1 MAEPTGEP
9 WGSLTR
15 VRELS
20 ERGLSRAAESLGRL
34 LGSPVRLTLREVR
47 HLPSRNVPA
56 LVEHGDSSPGIGL
69 TVRIQGQGGGWIF
82 IVFPLHAVYRLLQVL
97 MRTPVEAR
105 DLTGLELS
113 AVQEVGNLL
122 ASSFLSELGDRL
134 GRRLIPSAPEIHLTN
149 VSRVVR
155 DMLSSH
161 HALDAEVLVVQARLE
176 DAESNIEGRFFV
188 VPEVRAL
195 EPTTGAAGG

>member
-9 WGSLTR
+9 WSSLAR

-20 ERGLSRAAESLGRL
+20 ERGLSRAAESLGQM
-34 LGSPVRLTLREVR
+34 LGSSVRLTLREIR

-56 LVEHGDSSPGIGL
+56 LVEHGDSSPVIGL
-69 TVRIQGQGGGWIF
+69 TVRIQGQGGWIF
-82 IVFPLHAVYRLLQVL
+82 IVFPLHVVYRLLQVL

-149 VSRVVR
+149 LSRVVR
-155 DMLSSH
+155 DVLSSH
-161 HALDAEVLVVQARLE
+161 HALDAEVLVVQALLE
-176 DAESNIEGRFFV
+176 DAERNIEGRFFV

-195 EPTTGAAGG
+195 DPTTGAAGG

>member
-9 WGSLTR
+9 WSSLAR

-20 ERGLSRAAESLGRL
+20 ERGLSRAAESLGRM
-34 LGSPVRLTLREVR
+34 LGSSVRLTLREVR
-47 HLPSRNVPA
+47 QLPSRNVPA
-56 LVEHGDSSPGIGL
+56 LVEHGDSSPVIGL

-82 IVFPLHAVYRLLQVL
+82 IVFPLHAVFRLLQVL

-149 VSRVVR
+149 LSRVVR

-176 DAESNIEGRFFV
+176 DAERNIEGRFFV